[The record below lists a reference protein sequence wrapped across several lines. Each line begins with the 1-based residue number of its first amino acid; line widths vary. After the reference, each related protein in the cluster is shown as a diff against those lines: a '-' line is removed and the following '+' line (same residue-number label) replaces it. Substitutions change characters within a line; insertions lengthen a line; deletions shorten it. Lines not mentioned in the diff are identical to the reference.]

1 LYRSGKNWDQ
11 YKQLR
16 NEVNQSIRA
25 EEEYNRKLI
34 LKSFKNQ
41 PKKFYGFMR
50 NQQTVKDQ
58 VTVLKKSDGEMT
70 TSDQDRS
77 SRPPIRVLQSLKE
90 VYTVEDL
97 SNVPE
102 VPEGDCIWKDTECFS
117 EELVFDKLQKL
128 KTDKS
133 PGLDGLHPML
143 LKECAAAIAEP
154 LSKIFQLSYDA
165 ASLPED

>member
-1 LYRSGKNWDQ
+1 
-11 YKQLR
+11 
-16 NEVNQSIRA
+16 
-25 EEEYNRKLI
+25 
-34 LKSFKNQ
+34 
-41 PKKFYGFMR
+41 
-50 NQQTVKDQ
+50 
-58 VTVLKKSDGEMT
+58 MT
-70 TSDQDRS
+70 TSDQEVADLLS
-77 SRPPIRVLQSLKE
+77 EYFKE

-102 VPEGDCIWKDTECFS
+102 VPEGDCIWNDTVCFS
-117 EELVFDKLQKL
+117 EELVFNKVQKL

-133 PGLDGLHPML
+133 LGLDGLHPML